1 MAENNPF
8 YTEEDLKAGTHPG
21 WIADPTIAESVAYVE
36 KDEGK
41 DAALALEKSLKAFSM
56 DPIEEENNDV
66 VDFLLEQ
73 YPYVFIEEIDPK
85 TGERYIATSESIFWS
100 NIRSMYLT
108 RYPDF
113 NEHIVADRFEG
124 QIKNNK
130 QESQLMRKFYDADYL
145 TLFSKHG
152 FLTAR
157 GRLYEN
163 LPNYPRFNYNPE
175 DRWWRN
181 IRGGMGKTYL
191 EELSESLALY
201 QRIGEE
207 FHREIEERGKRRFS
221 MDTMRAEIQKAK
233 DQVKRD

>member
-163 LPNYPRFNYNPE
+163 LPNYPKFNYNPE
-175 DRWWRN
+175 DIGWRN
-181 IRGGMGKTYL
+181 IRDMDETCFDFEGLFK
-191 EELSESLALY
+191 SLALY

-207 FHREIEERGKRRFS
+207 FEKEIDRRIDEELEREIGKFVGKF
-221 MDTMRAEIQKAK
+221 EK
-233 DQVKRD
+233 